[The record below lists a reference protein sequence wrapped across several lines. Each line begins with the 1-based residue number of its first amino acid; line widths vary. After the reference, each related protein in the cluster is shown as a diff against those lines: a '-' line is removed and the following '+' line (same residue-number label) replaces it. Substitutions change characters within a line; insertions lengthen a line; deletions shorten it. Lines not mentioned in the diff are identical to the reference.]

1 MNYTSVQEALKNV
14 QSGDRV
20 YVHAAA
26 ATPTYLTDA
35 LTARAS
41 ELSEVEIC
49 HLHTFGEAKY
59 ADIKYKD
66 SFFVNSLFTGA
77 NVRHTIKQGNG
88 SYTPIF
94 LGRMGHAIVKGDLKI
109 DVVLIQ
115 VSQPDSHGYCSLG
128 TSVENIQEAIS
139 TARVV
144 IAQVNKKM
152 PRTFGDA
159 LIPVSKISYFVE
171 HEVDLYELGIG
182 TITAEEKKIGD
193 YIAELIEDKS
203 CLQLGIGSIPNAVL
217 ANLTNHKGLGVH
229 TEMFSDGVVPLVK
242 SGVITGEN
250 KGILKGKV
258 VTTFIDGTKD
268 LFDFVNDNPEIEMRS
283 ASFTNDPNVIAL
295 NDRMISINSAIEV
308 DLTGQV
314 CADSIGTSIF
324 SGVGGQVDF
333 VTGAGMSKGGKS
345 IIALTS
351 TTNKG
356 YNKIVPFL
364 KQGAGVVTSRAQVD
378 YIVTEYGVAKLAGKT
393 IKARVEAMAA
403 IAHPNFREQILKEY
417 YDSI

>member
-1 MNYTSVQEALKNV
+1 MNYTSVQEALKDV
-14 QSGDRV
+14 KSGDRV

-115 VSQPDSHGYCSLG
+115 VSQPDAHGYCSLG

-159 LIPVSKISYFVE
+159 LIPVSKISHFVE

-193 YIAELIEDKS
+193 FIAELIEDRS

-217 ANLTNHKGLGVH
+217 ANLTNHKGLGIH

-356 YNKIVPFL
+356 HNKMVPFL

-393 IKARVEAMAA
+393 IKARVEAMAT

>member
-1 MNYTSVQEALKNV
+1 
-14 QSGDRV
+14 
-20 YVHAAA
+20 
-26 ATPTYLTDA
+26 
-35 LTARAS
+35 
-41 ELSEVEIC
+41 
-49 HLHTFGEAKY
+49 
-59 ADIKYKD
+59 
-66 SFFVNSLFTGA
+66 
-77 NVRHTIKQGNG
+77 
-88 SYTPIF
+88 
-94 LGRMGHAIVKGDLKI
+94 
-109 DVVLIQ
+109 
-115 VSQPDSHGYCSLG
+115 
-128 TSVENIQEAIS
+128 
-139 TARVV
+139 
-144 IAQVNKKM
+144 M

-193 YIAELIEDKS
+193 FIAELIEDRS

-217 ANLTNHKGLGVH
+217 ANLTNHKGLGIH

-393 IKARVEAMAA
+393 IKARVEAMAT

>member
-1 MNYTSVQEALKNV
+1 MNFTTVSEAINAIK
-14 QSGDRV
+14 SGDRV
-20 YVHAAA
+20 YVHAAT

-35 LTARAS
+35 LTNRAS
-41 ELSEVEIC
+41 ELTNVEIC
-49 HLHTFGEAKY
+49 HLHTCGIAKY

-66 SFFVNSLFTGA
+66 SFFVNSLFTGS

-94 LGRMGHAIVKGDLKI
+94 LGHMGHAILNGDLSM

-115 VSQPDSHGYCSLG
+115 VSQPDAHGYCSLG
-128 TSVENIQEAIS
+128 TSVENLQEAIS

-144 IAQVNKKM
+144 IAQVNKRM

-159 LIPVSKISYFVE
+159 LVPISKITHFVE
-171 HEVDLYELGIG
+171 HDSDLYELNIG
-182 TITAEEKKIGD
+182 EITSEEKQIGD

-217 ANLTNHKGLGVH
+217 ANLTNHKGLGIH

-242 SGVITGEN
+242 SGVITGEH

-268 LFDFVNDNPEIEMRS
+268 LFDFVDDNPEIEMRS
-283 ASFTNDPNVIAL
+283 ASFTNDPNKIAM

-314 CADSIGTSIF
+314 CADSIGSSVY

-333 VTGAGMSKGGKS
+333 VTGAAKSKGGKS

-393 IKARVEAMAA
+393 IKARVEAMANV
-403 IAHPNFREQILKEY
+403 AHPNFREQILKEY

>member
-1 MNYTSVQEALKNV
+1 MNYTSVQEALKDV
-14 QSGDRV
+14 KSGDRV

-41 ELSEVEIC
+41 ELNEVEIC

-94 LGRMGHAIVKGDLKI
+94 LGRMGHAIVKGDIKI

-115 VSQPDSHGYCSLG
+115 VSQPDAHGYCSLG

-159 LIPVSKISYFVE
+159 LVPISKITHFVE
-171 HEVDLYELGIG
+171 HEVDLYELSLG
-182 TITAEEKKIGD
+182 TITADEKQIGD

-217 ANLTNHKGLGVH
+217 ANLTNHKGLGIH

-242 SGVITGEN
+242 SGVITGEH

-258 VTTFIDGTKD
+258 VTTFIDGTKE

-283 ASFTNDPNVIAL
+283 ASFTNNPTNIAM

-314 CADSIGTSIF
+314 CADSIGSSIY

-333 VTGAGMSKGGKS
+333 ITGAGMSKGGKS

-351 TTNKG
+351 ITNKG
-356 YNKIVPFL
+356 HNKIVPFL

-393 IKARVEAMAA
+393 IKARVEAMAT

>member
-1 MNYTSVQEALKNV
+1 MNFTTVNEAVKAV
-14 QSGDRV
+14 KSGDRV

-26 ATPTYLTDA
+26 ATPTYLTNA
-35 LTARAS
+35 LSARAS
-41 ELSEVEIC
+41 ELNHVEIC

-66 SFFVNSLFTGA
+66 SFFVNSLFTSA

-94 LGRMGHAIVKGDLKI
+94 LGQMGRAILNGDLTV

-115 VSQPDSHGYCSLG
+115 VSEPDAHGYCSLG
-128 TSVENIQEAIS
+128 TSVENIQEAIA

-159 LIPVSKISYFVE
+159 LIPISKITHFVE
-171 HEVDLYELGIG
+171 YDSDLYELPIG
-182 TITAEEKKIGD
+182 TITAEEKQIGD

-217 ANLTNHKGLGVH
+217 ANLTNHKDLGIH
-229 TEMFSDGVVPLVK
+229 TEMFSDGVVHLVK
-242 SGVITGEN
+242 SGVITGEH
-250 KGILKGKV
+250 KGILKHKI
-258 VTTFIDGTKD
+258 VTTFIDGTKE

-283 ASFTNDPNVIAL
+283 ASFTNDPFKIAM

-308 DLTGQV
+308 DVTGQV
-314 CADSIGTSIF
+314 CADSIGSSIY

-333 VTGAGMSKGGKS
+333 VTGAALSKGGKS
-345 IIALTS
+345 IIALTA

-356 YNKIVPFL
+356 QNKIVPFL
-364 KQGAGVVTSRAQVD
+364 KVGAGVVTSRAQVD
-378 YIVTEYGVAKLAGKT
+378 YIVTEFGVAKLAGKS
-393 IKARVEAMAA
+393 IKHRVEAMAA

>member
-1 MNYTSVQEALKNV
+1 MNYTSVQEALKDV
-14 QSGDRV
+14 KSGDRV

-115 VSQPDSHGYCSLG
+115 VSQPDAHGYCSLG

-159 LIPVSKISYFVE
+159 LVPISKITHFVE
-171 HEVDLYELGIG
+171 HEVDLYELPLG
-182 TITAEEKKIGD
+182 TITADEKQIGD

-217 ANLTNHKGLGVH
+217 ANLTNHKGLGIH

-242 SGVITGEN
+242 SGVITGEH

-258 VTTFIDGTKD
+258 VTTFIDGTKE

-283 ASFTNDPNVIAL
+283 ASFTNDPTNIAM

-314 CADSIGTSIF
+314 CADSIGSSIY

-333 VTGAGMSKGGKS
+333 ITGAGMSKGGKS

-356 YNKIVPFL
+356 HNKIVPFL
-364 KQGAGVVTSRAQVD
+364 KVGAGVVTSRAQVD

-393 IKARVEAMAA
+393 IKARVEAMAN